1 MMTLNTAFKRIFG
14 EALAPYGFIKI
25 KGNRPYFVR
34 LIGNEILQVISY
46 KTEWEIN
53 PYKAFDILGGIAT
66 VYRGALTLDD
76 TPRNNDDWLDSVGF
90 IYGRLHWYDYDK
102 EFASSFH
109 KFKYIAGDEESMIRE
124 MRRAWDI
131 TKQIMIPELDKVTDL
146 KSCMKYFRIYSG
158 TLQHIF
164 SDDIFG
170 QIRGNR
176 YNEGLLNLKLYSVDE
191 YTKCK
196 KEHYEIREKYFDYEI
211 DNAQSEATK
220 EAFKKTKENAQSA
233 MLKQI
238 ELFKRMVKDSELY
251 SRAMR
256 ELERRRVANT
266 EKLRSYG
273 FEV

>member
-14 EALAPYGFIKI
+14 EALAPYGFVKI

-102 EFASSFH
+102 EFLSSFN
-109 KFKYIAGDEESMIRE
+109 KFKYIAGDEKSMVRE
-124 MRRAWDI
+124 MCRAWDI
-131 TKQIMIPELDKVTDL
+131 TKQVMLPELDKVTDV
-146 KSCMKYFRIYSG
+146 KSCIDYFHLFNG
-158 TLQHIF
+158 TLLRMY
-164 SDDIFG
+164 DDDTFG
-170 QIRGNR
+170 RKWKCK
-176 YNEGLLNLKLYSVDE
+176 EGLLNLKGYNIEE
-191 YTKCK
+191 YIKS
-196 KEHYEIREKYFDYEI
+196 EEKSIERWNKFFDYQI
-211 DNAQSEATK
+211 ANAQSEGEKKSYEKMK
-220 EAFKKTKENAQSA
+220 ESDMNETIQQMKIFEQFVKNP
-233 MLKQI
+233 
-238 ELFKRMVKDSELY
+238 ELN

-256 ELERRRVANT
+256 ELEQRRVANT